1 MEHEYNTESNKQVL
15 TAQARPTILESAKI
29 IKGQRHHHQRQPRTL
44 KGQHP
49 L

>member
-29 IKGQRHHHQRQPRTL
+29 IIYKHSSHKDCGNFKL
-44 KGQHP
+44 YD
-49 L
+49 